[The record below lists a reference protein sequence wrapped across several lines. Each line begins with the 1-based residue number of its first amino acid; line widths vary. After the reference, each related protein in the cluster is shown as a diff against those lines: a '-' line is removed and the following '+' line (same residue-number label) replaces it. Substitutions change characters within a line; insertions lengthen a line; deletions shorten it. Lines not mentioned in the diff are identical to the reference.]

1 MELINSK
8 DILEKLISFNST
20 SSKSNL
26 DLIFFIKSYLE
37 KYKVKSEIIFN
48 EDQTKANLHAIIG
61 PHEKSGIVLSGHT
74 DVVPIDGQ
82 VWDTD
87 PFKLIERSNK
97 LFGRGTADMKS
108 FIAIT
113 LAMVPKMIKKNL
125 KKPVHLAFSYDEE
138 VGCLGAPSLVEYI
151 NKFPIKPLAVIV
163 GEPTNMEIVNSHK
176 GVMGFKTS
184 LTGLEGHSS
193 APEKG
198 LNTIIFA
205 SKLINYINLLYEEE
219 KLIENLIFDPPYTT
233 VHVGT
238 IQGGSALNII
248 PKKCSFLWEYRY
260 LPEQDS
266 NKILNK
272 FNSYAMGTLLPEM
285 KSIYDEAN
293 ILTTQIAHVPP
304 LKSTGNLKIENL
316 IMKLAK
322 SNTIKTVSYGTEGGI
337 FQKKDIPTVVCGPG
351 NIEQAHKANEFIEL
365 SEIDKC
371 EKFLSQLLDFLE
383 QE

>member
-1 MELINSK
+1 
-8 DILEKLISFNST
+8 
-20 SSKSNL
+20 
-26 DLIFFIKSYLE
+26 
-37 KYKVKSEIIFN
+37 
-48 EDQTKANLHAIIG
+48 
-61 PHEKSGIVLSGHT
+61 
-74 DVVPIDGQ
+74 
-82 VWDTD
+82 
-87 PFKLIERSNK
+87 
-97 LFGRGTADMKS
+97 
-108 FIAIT
+108 
-113 LAMVPKMIKKNL
+113 
-125 KKPVHLAFSYDEE
+125 
-138 VGCLGAPSLVEYI
+138 
-151 NKFPIKPLAVIV
+151 
-163 GEPTNMEIVNSHK
+163 MEIVNSHK

>member
-1 MELINSK
+1 
-8 DILEKLISFNST
+8 
-20 SSKSNL
+20 
-26 DLIFFIKSYLE
+26 
-37 KYKVKSEIIFN
+37 
-48 EDQTKANLHAIIG
+48 
-61 PHEKSGIVLSGHT
+61 
-74 DVVPIDGQ
+74 
-82 VWDTD
+82 
-87 PFKLIERSNK
+87 
-97 LFGRGTADMKS
+97 MKS

-285 KSIYDEAN
+285 KSTMMKRIY
-293 ILTTQIAHVPP
+293 
-304 LKSTGNLKIENL
+304 
-316 IMKLAK
+316 
-322 SNTIKTVSYGTEGGI
+322 
-337 FQKKDIPTVVCGPG
+337 
-351 NIEQAHKANEFIEL
+351 
-365 SEIDKC
+365 
-371 EKFLSQLLDFLE
+371 
-383 QE
+383 